1 MEVSFKGYNYKSKE
15 SNPYL
20 SKVLAVIFIISILAI
35 AQFVDD
41 YIQML
46 NYCIYA
52 FFLVI
57 LYLLIYFIYY
67 KLFASKYDIASTITF
82 DNEYFTYITFKYKW
96 TEMSDIQVMYRSHY
110 VISGKEFNEINEFK
124 FKYLGD
130 QYNFHFILESE
141 EDLQKYLE
149 VLQWMYDHQIPFVE
163 SVSTIGLTKMMQPL

>member
-1 MEVSFKGYNYKSKE
+1 MEVSFKGYKYKE
-15 SNPYL
+15 PNPYL
-20 SKVLAVIFIISILAI
+20 SKVLTVIFVIAILLLAESVENSLQLI
-35 AQFVDD
+35 
-41 YIQML
+41 
-46 NYCIYA
+46 NYFIYA
-52 FFLVI
+52 FFVVLFFLGV
-57 LYLLIYFIYY
+57 YFIYY

-124 FKYLGD
+124 FKYFGD
-130 QYNFHFILESE
+130 QYNFHFTLESE